1 MISNIV
7 KKSVVRDVQHE
18 VLTEIKDALL
28 PSFGPMGSTTTI
40 EVANKLTQYTKDGHT
55 ILKHLSFKD
64 PIENTVRSDLEE
76 LTTYIVKTVGD
87 GTTSAIILSKYIFD
101 EFMKLETDMTPF
113 EIVKTFK
120 DCVSEIKER
129 IEKRGQEVTPEIVYK
144 IALIS
149 TNGNVEVA
157 ENLKYI
163 YQTFGND
170 VFIDVG
176 YSNTTDNLL
185 KSYDGMTLQSG
196 YSDTAYINDTQ
207 KSVCS
212 IRNAKIYAFKDPID
226 TREMSTFLDII
237 IKKNIVDPLQNR
249 TELTP
254 TVVLAP
260 KLSRDLSSYMDNIIT
275 MMNQFDQASQTN
287 HKPPFLLIT
296 NIYQEDI
303 YYDIAR
309 MCGCKEIKKYID
321 PNLQQ
326 MDIEAGIAPTPETI
340 IDFAGEADLVEADLA
355 KTKFVNPK
363 LMHDENGEYSTYFT
377 QLVEFLEAELKKAY
391 EENQDNNVTGTL
403 KRRIHSLKANMVDYL
418 VGGIT
423 SADRDELKDFVEDA
437 VLNCRSA
444 AEYGYGY
451 GANFEGLRAS
461 YEIASDYSCEEWGS
475 KKDENKKV
483 IYGIIFNAYYN
494 LSKEL
499 YSTRFNGK
507 DAEQMVK
514 KSIENGAPFN
524 IKTQTIGIDVLSSIK
539 SDVIILDVI
548 SKIITLMITTNQ
560 FLCQD
565 YSVNVYLRRGEEKKP
580 VKVTVPLNETENKSF
595 TLIP

>member
-7 KKSVVRDVQHE
+7 KKDIVREVQRE
-18 VLTEIKDALL
+18 VLSEIKDALL
-28 PSFGPMGSTTTI
+28 PSFGPMGSTTTL

-64 PIENTVRSDLEE
+64 PIECTVRDDLEE

-113 EIVKTFK
+113 EIIEKFK
-120 DCVSEIKER
+120 SCVNEIKEV
-129 IEKRGQEVTPEIVYK
+129 IESKTKEVTPEIIYH
-144 IALIS
+144 IAYIS
-149 TNGNVEVA
+149 TNGNEEVA
-157 ENLKYI
+157 NNIKYI
-163 YQTFGND
+163 YETYGND

-176 YSNTTDNLL
+176 YSNTTENLL

-196 YSDTAYINDTQ
+196 YSDTAYINDTK

-212 IRNAKIYAFKDPID
+212 IRNAKIYAFTDPID

-237 IKKNIVDPLQNR
+237 IKKNILDPFQNR
-249 TELTP
+249 SEFVP
-254 TVVLAP
+254 TVILAP
-260 KLSRDLSSYMDNIIT
+260 KMSRDLSAYMDNIIT
-275 MMNQFDQASQTN
+275 MMNQFDQASHTN
-287 HKPPFLLIT
+287 HKPPFLLVT

-363 LMHDENGEYSTYFT
+363 LMHDENGELSPYFN

-423 SADRDELKDFVEDA
+423 AADRDELKDFVEDA

-444 AEYGYGY
+444 AEYGYGF
-451 GANFEGLRAS
+451 GANFEGLRAA
-461 YEIASDYSCEEWGS
+461 YELVEAQEGI
-475 KKDENKKV
+475 KDEDLDIGRMNILCI
-483 IYGIIFNAYYN
+483 IYNAYFN
-494 LSKEL
+494 LTKEL
-499 YSTRFNGK
+499 YGTRFSE
-507 DAEQMVK
+507 A
-514 KSIENGAPFN
+514 KSNELTLQSLENGCPWN
-524 IKTQTIGIDVLSSIK
+524 IKTNDKGTYVLSSIK
-539 SDVIILDVI
+539 SDIVILDVI
-548 SKIITLMITTNQ
+548 SKIISLMITTNQ

-565 YSVNVYLRRGEEKKP
+565 YSVNVYLRRGPKEPIK
-580 VKVTVPLNETENKSF
+580 VKIPKEDVVTFAVDQP
-595 TLIP
+595 

>member
-7 KKSVVRDVQHE
+7 KKEIVREVQQE
-18 VLTEIKDALL
+18 TLSEIKDALL

-64 PIENTVRSDLEE
+64 PIECTVRDDLEE

-101 EFMKLETDMTPF
+101 EFMKLETDLTPF
-113 EIVKTFK
+113 EIIEKFK
-120 DCVSEIKER
+120 SCVGEIKEL
-129 IEKRGQEVTPEIVYK
+129 IESKTQEITPEIIYH
-144 IALIS
+144 IAYVS
-149 TNGNVEVA
+149 TNGNEEVA
-157 ENLKYI
+157 SNIKYI
-163 YQTFGND
+163 YETYGND

-176 YSNTTDNLL
+176 YSNTTENLL
-185 KSYDGMTLQSG
+185 KSYDGMTLKSG

-207 KSVCS
+207 KSVAS

-237 IKKNIVDPLQNR
+237 VKKNILEPFQGRGEMV
-249 TELTP
+249 P

-260 KLSRDLSSYMDNIIT
+260 KMSRDLSAYMDNIIT

-287 HKPPFLLIT
+287 HKPPFLLVT

-321 PNLQQ
+321 PTLQE
-326 MDIEAGIAPTPETI
+326 MDIESGIAPTPETI
-340 IDFAGEADLVEADLA
+340 LDFAGEADLVEADLA

-363 LMHDENGEYSTYFT
+363 LMHDENGELSTYFI
-377 QLVEFLEAELKKAY
+377 QLVDFLEAELKKAY

-423 SADRDELKDFVEDA
+423 SADRDELKDFIEDA

-444 AEYGYGY
+444 AEYGYGF
-451 GANFEGLRAS
+451 GANFEGLRAT
-461 YEIASDYSCEEWGS
+461 YKLVEEQDVQMD
-475 KKDENKKV
+475 DEKFDVARMNILCI
-483 IYGIIFNAYYN
+483 IYNAYFN
-494 LSKEL
+494 LTKEL
-499 YSTRFNGK
+499 YKTRFDEEKAN
-507 DAEQMVK
+507 ELVL
-514 KSIENGAPFN
+514 KSIENDCPWN
-524 IKTQTIGIDVLSSIK
+524 IKTDSKGTYVLSSIK
-539 SDVIILDVI
+539 SDVVILDVI
-548 SKIITLMITTNQ
+548 SKIISLMITTNQ

-565 YSVNVYLRRGEEKKP
+565 YSVNVYLRRGVPKEP
-580 VKVTVPLNETENKSF
+580 VKVKVPKEDVV
-595 TLIP
+595 TLLVDQP